1 MLTGCAVDK
10 YHSAGG
16 AISTPI
22 EIGMS
27 TEQVKAIMGEPYRS
41 SNIYYNHRLKEQ
53 VWEWSYPVK
62 EFSLFHTEC
71 YLIIYFKDD
80 KVIDIREWT
89 PGL

>member
-1 MLTGCAVDK
+1 MDRIQSLQYQLEENMRWT
-10 YHSAGG
+10 
-16 AISTPI
+16 
-22 EIGMS
+22 
-27 TEQVKAIMGEPYRS
+27 

-71 YLIIYFKDD
+71 YLIIYFNDD

-89 PGL
+89 PGF